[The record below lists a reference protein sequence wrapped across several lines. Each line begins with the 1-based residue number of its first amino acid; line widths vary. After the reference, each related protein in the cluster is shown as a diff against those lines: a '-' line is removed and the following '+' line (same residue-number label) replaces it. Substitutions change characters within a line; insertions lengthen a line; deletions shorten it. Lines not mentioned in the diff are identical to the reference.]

1 VSDLNRST
9 EYREDLPFYREQSAL
24 SSPGEYGFLYEGLP
38 TDVHELCRLIQGCM
52 IHMFWIGDVNNY
64 GVTPQSFKDAG
75 RDINREINLRTVEER
90 LHFLLQLDDRPL
102 AEPRIPGNR
111 VVGNCRDYS
120 LLLVSMLRH
129 QGVPARVRSG
139 VARYFYPDTVHLED
153 HFICEFWNQADGRW
167 QRADAQIDDLQKRAL
182 KCSLDMADLPPNQFL
197 DAGESYYELKEGRVE
212 PEQIGIFD
220 FLGEGYVNYKLV
232 SDLASVC
239 GVEVLPWEGWGIC
252 DTNAQNALLEDDLAL
267 LANVAQ
273 ILAAL
278 RADPIQFRRAR
289 DLFASHP
296 KLKLPANY
304 VPYYQEFPQFK
315 TT

>member
-1 VSDLNRST
+1 MSNLNSRD
-9 EYREDLPFYREQSAL
+9 ERREDLSFYREQSAL
-24 SSPGEYGFLYEGLP
+24 SSPGRYASLYEGLP
-38 TDVHELCRLIQGCM
+38 ADVHELCRLIQGCM
-52 IHMFWIGDVNNY
+52 IHMFWIGDADNY

-90 LHFLLQLDDRPL
+90 LDYLLQLDDRL
-102 AEPRIPGNR
+102 LTEPRTPGDR

-120 LLLVSMLRH
+120 LLLVSLLRY

-139 VARYFYPDTVHLED
+139 AARYFYPDAVRLED

-167 QRADAQIDDLQKRAL
+167 QRADAQIDDLQKKVL
-182 KCSLDMADLPPNQFL
+182 KCSLNMADLPPDQFL
-197 DAGESYYELKEGRVE
+197 DAGESYYELKEGRID
-212 PEQIGIFD
+212 PDKIGVFD

-232 SDLASVC
+232 SDLACVC

-252 DTNAQNALLEDDLAL
+252 DTNAQNALSSDDLAL
-267 LANVAQ
+267 LEELAE

-278 RADPIQFRRAR
+278 RADPARLQKAR

-296 KLKLPANY
+296 KLRLPANY
-304 VPYYQEFPQFK
+304 VPFYQEFPQFK
-315 TT
+315 